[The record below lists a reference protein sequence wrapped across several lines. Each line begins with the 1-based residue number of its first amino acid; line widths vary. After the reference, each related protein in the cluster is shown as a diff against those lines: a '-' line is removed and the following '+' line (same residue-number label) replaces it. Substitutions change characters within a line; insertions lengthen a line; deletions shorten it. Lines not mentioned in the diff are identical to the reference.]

1 MSRKNNVYR
10 LLRIARDMR
19 VKDVAEAVGVT
30 RAYISAIEAG
40 EREPS
45 LDKVLAYAKSLRVDE
60 NTFFSLRELCKGPG
74 EYGPRLLAVLERIV
88 ALDKKGEEF

>member
-1 MSRKNNVYR
+1 MSQRNNVYR

-45 LDKVLAYAKSLRVDE
+45 LDKALAYAKALRVDE

-74 EYGPRLLAVLERIV
+74 EYETRLLAVLEKIV
-88 ALDKKGEEF
+88 AQDEKGEQF